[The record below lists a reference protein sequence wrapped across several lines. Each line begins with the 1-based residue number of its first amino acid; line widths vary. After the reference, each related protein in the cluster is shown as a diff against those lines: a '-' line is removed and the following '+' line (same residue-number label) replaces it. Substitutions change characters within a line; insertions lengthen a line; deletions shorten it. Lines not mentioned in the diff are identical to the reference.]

1 MTKSTTDNDPAY
13 TKVGDRQCHHFVF
26 ALPSG
31 ARNVKVRLESL
42 EGFNLSLMLAEGT
55 FAFKEDAKYKL
66 ENNDSVKELTFDTLP
81 KGTWYVG
88 VQCEDTPDVSEG
100 DYGYIYSGNTAVLN
114 GAPYS
119 ISVTW
124 E

>member
-1 MTKSTTDNDPAY
+1 MTKSTADNDPAY

-26 ALPSG
+26 ALPEG
-31 ARNVKVRLESL
+31 ARNIRLRLESL
-42 EGFNLSLMLAEGT
+42 EEFNLSLFLAPGT
-55 FAFKEDAKYKL
+55 FAFREDAAYSV
-66 ENNDSVKELTFDTLP
+66 ENSERVKEMSFDALAG
-81 KGTWYVG
+81 GTWYVG
-88 VQCEDTPDVSEG
+88 VQCNDIPTLFVG

-119 ISVTW
+119 ITVTW